1 MTEEKTTEMI
11 EAERYLRQK
20 MLWGDEGQ
28 NKLANARVAIV
39 GLDWQGKYTALC
51 LAALGVG
58 NVVLIDGSDADGS
71 NVRKGT
77 TAKSELFLDMVVKS
91 GSRAKSYPE
100 LLKVINQQVNF
111 EGYTTNLESRMDLM
125 ALEGATVI
133 VDATNSIKSKSLA
146 IAYGREKGI
155 PVISTSSKWGYTKL
169 MATDHNRDLGAQNT
183 EMLMPMFEGYKQDS
197 LMALMMCGVI
207 AEEVKKVAMG
217 NFDKFLEKP
226 VRYKLGP
233 GYRYGFLEKGE
244 DVPLP
249 DKALLARLKLGFLG
263 VGALG
268 NWGAIAA
275 SHMGFGRVDTFDY
288 DKFESHN
295 VNRQL
300 LAYDG
305 IDKLKSEHI
314 AAKIVAMTLGRTRS
328 TGYNELILPGF
339 ETKEKYDLVFDF
351 VDNRYT
357 RALNCAYAIS
367 TGTPLISSGALPDSA
382 RWDTHQEGKTQCMNH
397 LMDIYKEGMK
407 EEMIRRASCAANPN
421 PSVVMSNAVGGVG
434 AVIAALSVF
443 EPEKFGEP
451 FNGQL
456 MYRADLSTRF
466 GTSELVGACDCYSKP
481 VPDLRISQKDIDKFV
496 AKNPQLLQQTGTE

>member
-183 EMLMPMFEGYKQDS
+183 EMLMPMFEGYKQDP

-207 AEEVKKVAMG
+207 AEEVKKVA
-217 NFDKFLEKP
+217 
-226 VRYKLGP
+226 Y
-233 GYRYGFLEKGE
+233 
-244 DVPLP
+244 
-249 DKALLARLKLGFLG
+249 LARKRKVGTRPKSLKE
-263 VGALG
+263 
-268 NWGAIAA
+268 I
-275 SHMGFGRVDTFDY
+275 
-288 DKFESHN
+288 
-295 VNRQL
+295 
-300 LAYDG
+300 
-305 IDKLKSEHI
+305 
-314 AAKIVAMTLGRTRS
+314 RS
-328 TGYNELILPGF
+328 
-339 ETKEKYDLVFDF
+339 
-351 VDNRYT
+351 
-357 RALNCAYAIS
+357 LN
-367 TGTPLISSGALPDSA
+367 
-382 RWDTHQEGKTQCMNH
+382 
-397 LMDIYKEGMK
+397 
-407 EEMIRRASCAANPN
+407 
-421 PSVVMSNAVGGVG
+421 
-434 AVIAALSVF
+434 
-443 EPEKFGEP
+443 
-451 FNGQL
+451 
-456 MYRADLSTRF
+456 
-466 GTSELVGACDCYSKP
+466 
-481 VPDLRISQKDIDKFV
+481 
-496 AKNPQLLQQTGTE
+496 